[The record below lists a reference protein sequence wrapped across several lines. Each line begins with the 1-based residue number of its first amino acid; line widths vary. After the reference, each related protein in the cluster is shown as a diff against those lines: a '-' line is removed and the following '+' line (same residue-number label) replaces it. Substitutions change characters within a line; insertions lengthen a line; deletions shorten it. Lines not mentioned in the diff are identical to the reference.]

1 MVVVVFCRYFQSAI
15 AQEVRNLS
23 LSNDT
28 SEAAPEKTAPKTTPL
43 YQSHVD
49 AGAKLVDFAG
59 WQMPVNYG
67 SQISEHAACREQAVM
82 FDVSH
87 MTVVD
92 LPDSGSGEVKEF
104 LQKLLANDVAKAKLP
119 GDAVYSCM
127 LQDDGGI
134 IDDLIAYRCG
144 DHSYRLIVNAGTRD
158 KDIDWIKKQL
168 SANSVAT
175 ELNVRDDLALLAV
188 QGPKAIELATAAA
201 SAVCD
206 ASVAD
211 QLAALQQMKRF
222 SSLAIGMPDNSEW
235 FIARTGYTG
244 EDGLEIALP
253 GAQAPVFW
261 KALIAAGVLPAG
273 LGARDTLR
281 LEAAMNLYGSDMD
294 ETVNPLESG
303 ISWTVAWQPE
313 ERDFIGRAALQASR
327 NADGKS
333 DRQMVGLLLEGRGV
347 LRGHQ
352 QIQVAGTS
360 VGEITS
366 GTFSPTLQKSIALGR
381 VSMQALGVKTPADIY
396 ALACEVIIRDKPVA
410 ARFVKAP
417 FVAKGQPLY

>member
-1 MVVVVFCRYFQSAI
+1 M
-15 AQEVRNLS
+15 
-23 LSNDT
+23 
-28 SEAAPEKTAPKTTPL
+28 KTTPL
-43 YQSHVD
+43 YQCHVD

-67 SQISEHAACREQAVM
+67 SQISEHNACREQAVI

-92 LPDSGSGEVKEF
+92 LPDSGEGEVKAF
-104 LQKLLANDVAKAKLP
+104 LQKLLANDVAKAKSP
-119 GDAVYSCM
+119 GDAIYSCM

-134 IDDLIAYRCG
+134 IDDLIAYRYG
-144 DHSYRLIVNAGTRD
+144 ADSYRLIVNAGTRD

-168 SANSVAT
+168 AASKLST
-175 ELNVRDDLALLAV
+175 ELVVRDDLALLAV
-188 QGPKAIELATAAA
+188 QGPQAIKRAVEAT
-201 SAVCD
+201 STVCD
-206 ASVAD
+206 ASVAE
-211 QLAALQQMKRF
+211 QIAAIQKMKRF
-222 SSLAIGMPDNSEW
+222 SSVSLSMPDGDEW
-235 FIARTGYTG
+235 FVARTGYTG

-253 GAQAPVFW
+253 EKQAPAFW
-261 KALIAAGVLPAG
+261 KALLSAGVVPAG

-303 ISWTVAWQPE
+303 ISWTVSWQPE
-313 ERDFIGRAALQASR
+313 ERDFIGRKSLQASR
-327 NADGKS
+327 NADGNS
-333 DRQMVGLLLEGRGV
+333 DRQLVGLLLEGRGV

-352 QIQVAGTS
+352 PIQVAGHV

-381 VSMQALGVKTPADIY
+381 VSIQALGVESPADIL
-396 ALACEVIIRDKPVA
+396 ALECEVIIRDKPIA
-410 ARFVKAP
+410 ARFVKPP